1 MDEPIIQWD
10 SGTGYDLFASLK
22 VIFEPEAFSVRP
34 AWAAGRRARLP
45 AAVRESLDRIIPVM
59 NTWLNFVST
68 YPGAHDA
75 RSILNA
81 LTMMTPLDRVRA
93 LCGFHQIQPT
103 LDAVAHRGSWVE
115 ADLAAVLDATTDADK
130 GFGRAKA
137 AAVLAVWAAAER
149 NGTDLLAALREYYD
163 LCFAEEERRIAPAL
177 SHALEAAQQR
187 ARELPLPALM
197 EELSRGL
204 QLDDLLDM
212 PIILLVPCYWTTPIV
227 IFGRNPPDTR
237 IMLFGARR
245 IDEALAPGELAPD
258 TLVDALKALADPARL
273 AILRYLA
280 RASLQPAQLAV
291 RLDLRPA
298 TVSHHLKV
306 LRLAGLV
313 RVTVRKGNENIYAA
327 RLEAVS
333 DVFVALIGFVEPGM

>member
-1 MDEPIIQWD
+1 MNEHVIQWD
-10 SGTGYDLFASLK
+10 GGTGYDLFASLM
-22 VIFEPEAFSVRP
+22 VIFEPEPFGVRA

-45 AAVRESLDRIIPVM
+45 ALVREPLERIMPVM
-59 NTWLNFVST
+59 NTWLNFVSA

-75 RSILNA
+75 RSILDA

-93 LCGFHQIQPT
+93 LCGFQQIQPT
-103 LDAVAHRGSWVE
+103 LEAVARRGSWDD
-115 ADLAAVLDATTDADK
+115 ADLAAVLAATTDADK
-130 GFGRAKA
+130 GFDRTKA
-137 AAVLAVWAAAER
+137 TALLTIWAEAER
-149 NGTDLLAALREYYD
+149 NGDALLAALREYYD
-163 LCFAEEERRIAPAL
+163 LFFAEEERRITPAL
-177 SHALEAAQQR
+177 ARALAAAQQR
-187 ARELPLPALM
+187 AQEVPLPMLM

-212 PIILLVPCYWTTPIV
+212 PVILLAPCYWTTPII

-280 RASLQPAQLAV
+280 RASLQPAQLAA

-327 RLEAVS
+327 RPEAVAE
-333 DVFVALIGFVEPGM
+333 VFAALKGFVEPNS